1 MPQAKGHA
9 STSPPQ
15 AHPGTSAVPRDELDT
30 GGFQGGADVGEV
42 AGVGDAGAAF
52 EVGDGAPGDAGGL
65 GEVRLGPV
73 QQGAGGAALFRGD
86 GHSAFVATNRL
97 TAQSRRSRKVEAVRN
112 VQLL

>member
-1 MPQAKGHA
+1 M
-9 STSPPQ
+9 SSPLQSYARP
-15 AHPGTSAVPRDELDT
+15 TAVRGNERDA
-30 GGFQGGADVGEV
+30 GGFQRRADVGEV
-42 AGVGDAGAAF
+42 AGVRDAGAAF

-97 TAQSRRSRKVEAVRN
+97 TAQSRRG
-112 VQLL
+112 